1 MKITITKALLGVTAI
16 PQKGIVDVVVFC
28 FDN

>member
-16 PQKGIVDVVVFC
+16 PQKGIAYVVVFV
-28 FDN
+28 FYN